1 MGKYLYVYKGGT
13 VADTD
18 EAREASMAAWG
29 AWIAEVGDAF
39 VDVGNPTGASTVV
52 GANGAGGTASGVSGY
67 SLVQAESL
75 DEAAAKAKGCPVLA
89 GGGSVEVY
97 ETFDVM

>member
-18 EAREASMAAWG
+18 EAREASMAAWARG
-29 AWIAEVGDAF
+29 SPRSATLRRRRQPDRL
-39 VDVGNPTGASTVV
+39 VDRGRCERRGRD
-52 GANGAGGTASGVSGY
+52 GSGVSGY
-67 SLVQAESL
+67 SLVQAGSL

-89 GGGSVEVY
+89 GGGAVEVY